1 MVEAAAAFV
10 AWLGVSLVVLSDA
23 RRGLA
28 LGMLLAAAGLAG
40 VALPEA
46 GPAGAIALV
55 AGGAVAAARRFS
67 AGPGGWGIMPPG
79 STPRLVLCVVGGLL
93 ALWVGLAVMT
103 GEGAALR
110 FAVMSVA
117 GLAGAR
123 ALSSADTS
131 VAQTAFAVLA
141 LAVAAGAALG
151 ADAGVWPFLAGAG
164 AAVAVTWAP
173 GRVQRAA

>member
-28 LGMLLAAAGLAG
+28 LGTLLAA
-40 VALPEA
+40 
-46 GPAGAIALV
+46 
-55 AGGAVAAARRFS
+55 
-67 AGPGGWGIMPPG
+67 
-79 STPRLVLCVVGGLL
+79 
-93 ALWVGLAVMT
+93 VGLEVMT

-110 FAVMSVA
+110 FAVMSGV

-164 AAVAVTWAP
+164 AAVAATWAP

>member
-1 MVEAAAAFV
+1 MVEVAAAFV

-28 LGMLLAAAGLAG
+28 LGTLLAGAGLAG

-46 GPAGAIALV
+46 GPAGALALG
-55 AGGAVAAARRFS
+55 AGGAVAAVKRFT
-67 AGPGGWGIMPPG
+67 AGPAGWGILPPG
-79 STPRLVLCVVGGLL
+79 STPRLILCVAGGLL

-110 FAVMSVA
+110 FAVMSGV